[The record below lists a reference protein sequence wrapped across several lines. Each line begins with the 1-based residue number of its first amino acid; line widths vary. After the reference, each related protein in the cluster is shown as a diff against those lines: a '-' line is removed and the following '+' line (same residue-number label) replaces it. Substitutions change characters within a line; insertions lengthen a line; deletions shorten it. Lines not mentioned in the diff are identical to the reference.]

1 MRFAGLTGKSLWGLA
16 FVIYRMPEAP
26 SLLAVPSATLHRISE
41 VLGTLKRLPGV
52 EGAALARRDGV
63 MVSQI
68 LPRTSDP
75 RRVASISAGLVGTSD
90 MAAGEIGRRGAS
102 HTIVATMEGGIVAR
116 KVGGEHVPTVIP
128 RPGAELRLALPP
140 IWRAAGA

>member
-1 MRFAGLTGKSLWGLA
+1 MAEGSSVLT
-16 FVIYRMPEAP
+16 
-26 SLLAVPSATLHRISE
+26 VPTATLQRITE

-63 MVSQI
+63 MVCQI

-90 MAAGEIGRRGAS
+90 MAAEEIGRREAS
-102 HTIVATMEGGIVAR
+102 HTIVATMEGDIVAR
-116 KVGGEHVPTVIP
+116 KVGEEHVLTVILRPEANLGLVLLHIGRASEELKLILNP
-128 RPGAELRLALPP
+128 R
-140 IWRAAGA
+140 

>member
-1 MRFAGLTGKSLWGLA
+1 M
-16 FVIYRMPEAP
+16 IYRMPEAP

-63 MVSQI
+63 MVSQ
-68 LPRTSDP
+68 LLARTSDP

-90 MAAGEIGRRGAS
+90 MAAEEIGRRETS
-102 HTIVATMEGGIVAR
+102 HTIVATLEGDIVVR
-116 KVGGEHVPTVIP
+116 KVGEEHVLTVILRPEANLGLVLLHIGRASEELKLILNP
-128 RPGAELRLALPP
+128 R
-140 IWRAAGA
+140 

>member
-1 MRFAGLTGKSLWGLA
+1 MAEGSSVLT
-16 FVIYRMPEAP
+16 
-26 SLLAVPSATLHRISE
+26 VPPATLQRITE

-63 MVSQI
+63 MVSQL

-90 MAAGEIGRRGAS
+90 MAAEEIGRRGAS
-102 HTIVATMEGGIVAR
+102 HTNVATMEGDIVAP
-116 KVGGEHVPTVIP
+116 KVGEEHGLTLLL
-128 RPGAELRLALPP
+128 RPQGDLGPA
-140 IWRAAGA
+140 